1 MTTMARPVPRLLAA
15 AIVLAA
21 TGALVAAGGLD
32 PKAILKPLGD
42 AWPTYSGDYSGRRYS
57 TLSEIT
63 QSNVKRLSLAWA
75 SRLVAGP
82 GPAVPVTPPPFG
94 PKPSETIVG
103 GVGDND
109 FVGATVVKGAVLA
122 VDGVLYVTSPD
133 NVWALDAQDGR
144 ELWHFYWR
152 TRGGTHIGN
161 RGAAMWGNY
170 LFFVTPDDYL
180 ISLDARTG
188 RERWHKEIAPF
199 SQQYFLTSAPVV
211 VDNHVI
217 VGTGNDLDSPGY
229 LQSFDPETG
238 ELQWKWYAVPMN
250 PGDPGLETWKNLDA
264 ARNGGGHPWL
274 PGLLRSR
281 DPPLYLRH
289 RQPDAGLH
297 QQRARP
303 GRQPLHLRRGRG
315 ARRYRQDGLV
325 LPDLAARHARLGLGA
340 DADPGGRHHQ
350 RQAAQA
356 GGDREPQRLL
366 LHARSPDRRAA
377 GHEQVLR
384 SGELGRRAQRRRGS
398 RAASRRRTTTSAGA
412 LVSSNNSGA
421 TNWPPQ
427 AFSPDTGLLYVPS
440 AEAYAMYYLTETD
453 PRGAMG
459 LGGKDEVAVATMGS
473 YIAAIDYK
481 TGRTVWRHRF
491 QTTNQVGPGTG
502 PAGHRGQAPL
512 RRRRVGQLLRD
523 GSGQRRDA
531 VARAHRHGVERAA
544 DLPGRRP
551 AARAGGRRRH
561 ALRVRAVSI
570 EAGKAGKAGTAGAA
584 GRAGLQPRRG
594 ALMRY
599 TRREF

>member
-1 MTTMARPVPRLLAA
+1 MTMLRSAPRLVAVAIVAA
-15 AIVLAA
+15 ASALFAA
-21 TGALVAAGGLD
+21 DGLD
-32 PKAILKPLGD
+32 PAQILKPLAD
-42 AWPTYSGDYSGRRYS
+42 AWPTYSGDYTSRRYS
-57 TLSEIT
+57 ALTEINQT
-63 QSNVKRLSLAWA
+63 NVKRLGLAWT

-82 GPAVPVTPPPFG
+82 GPAVPPPPPAFG

-103 GVGDND
+103 GVGEND
-109 FVGATVVKGAVLA
+109 FVGATAVKGGVLA
-122 VDGVLYVTSPD
+122 VNGVLYVTAPD

-188 RERWHKEIAPF
+188 RERWHKEIVPF

-211 VDNHVI
+211 VGNHVM
-217 VGTGNDLDSPGY
+217 VGTGNDLDSAGY
-229 LQSFDPETG
+229 LQSFDPESG

-274 PGLLRSR
+274 PGSY
-281 DPPLYLRH
+281 DPETKLYIFGTGN
-289 RQPDAGLH
+289 PTPAYTS
-297 QQRARP
+297 
-303 GRQPLHLRRGRG
+303 G
-315 ARRYRQDGLV
+315 ARGEGLENLFTCAIVAVNVDTGKMAWYFQTSPHDTHDWDSAQTPILVDGTINGKPRKLVVTASRNGYYFTLDRLTGERLVTSKFSEAANWADGLNEKGQ
-325 LPDLAARHARLGLGA
+325 PRRIPAKD
-340 DADPGGRHHQ
+340 HHV
-350 RQAAQA
+350 
-356 GGDREPQRLL
+356 G
-366 LHARSPDRRAA
+366 
-377 GHEQVLR
+377 
-384 SGELGRRAQRRRGS
+384 
-398 RAASRRRTTTSAGA
+398 GA

-491 QTTNQVGPGTG
+491 QTATQ
-502 PAGHRGQAPL
+502 
-512 RRRRVGQLLRD
+512 
-523 GSGQRRDA
+523 
-531 VARAHRHGVERAA
+531 
-544 DLPGRRP
+544 
-551 AARAGGRRRH
+551 
-561 ALRVRAVSI
+561 
-570 EAGKAGKAGTAGAA
+570 A
-584 GRAGLQPRRG
+584 GRAPGLLVTAGKLLFGGDVSGNFFAMDPANG
-594 ALMRY
+594 AMLWHARIGTVSNAPQTHRVGGRQHVLVAAGDTLY
-599 TRREF
+599 SFALYQ